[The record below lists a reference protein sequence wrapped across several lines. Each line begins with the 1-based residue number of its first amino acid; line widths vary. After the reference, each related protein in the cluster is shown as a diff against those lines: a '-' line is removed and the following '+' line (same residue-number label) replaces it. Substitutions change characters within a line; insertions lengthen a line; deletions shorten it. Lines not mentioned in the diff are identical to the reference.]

1 MSDAVLGSRVII
13 MYEPPDMVPASNF
26 SILPLSLF
34 GNEADQRVEHSD
46 EVAPKELHMI
56 QARAVVW

>member
-26 SILPLSLF
+26 SILPLYF
-34 GNEADQRVEHSD
+34 
-46 EVAPKELHMI
+46 PYYFI
-56 QARAVVW
+56 VWQ